1 MHQPLTFSSTGQPG
15 YSPAVLAFPNRV
27 RARKH
32 VREIK
37 VDFARREAKVRTPE
51 GTVHAAVGDAIL
63 TGSMGERWCMP
74 ADRFARKY
82 TPVPPTVAGQSGR
95 YSSVPIEIVA
105 VPMREKFEVILLDG
119 ISRLRGHL
127 GDWLVDYGDGSLGVV
142 AQRIFTA
149 TYDVIG

>member
-1 MHQPLTFSSTGQPG
+1 MHHALTFSSTGQPG
-15 YSPAVLAFPNRV
+15 YSAAILAFPDRV

-37 VDFARREAKVRTPE
+37 VDFARRGVMVRTPE
-51 GTVHAAVGDAIL
+51 GAVRAAAGDAIL

-74 ADRFARKY
+74 ADRFVQKY
-82 TPVPPTVAGQSGR
+82 TPVPPTVVGQPGR
-95 YSSVPIEIVA
+95 YSSLPLEIIA

-119 ISRLRGHL
+119 VSRLRGHP

-142 AQRIFTA
+142 AQRIFA
-149 TYDVIG
+149 VTYDIVG